1 MKRFDAI
8 SRLHR
13 LLTAPH
19 QPPVSLRRICDE
31 LECSESTAKRCI
43 RDLRER
49 FAHPIEFD
57 PERGGYYYER
67 GEAGDG
73 FELPGLWFTESELTA
88 LLTMRQLLAEVHPGL
103 FEREIAPLGRR
114 IEKILEKSGLDAGEV
129 AKRIRILSL
138 GRRRVSDPVFRSCAD
153 AVLMRKRLTF
163 LYKARSRPAD
173 GERTRSVSPQRLVHY
188 RDNWYLDA
196 WCHERDALRIFA
208 LDQMRNPCIASERAR
223 DIPEQEL
230 DAVLKTG
237 YGIFAGEPER
247 RALLRFRPERAQ
259 WVSKEKWHPAQVGEF
274 LSDGSWQLSVP
285 YSKPDELVMDI
296 LKHGP
301 HVEVVEPTELRAQVG
316 SLLAE
321 AGVKYAAGAKGG
333 MKESA

>member
-57 PERGGYYYER
+57 QELGGYYYAR

-88 LLTMRQLLAEVHPGL
+88 LLTMRQLLADVHPGL
-103 FEREIAPLGRR
+103 FEKEIAPLGRR
-114 IEKILEKSGLDAGEV
+114 IEQILANSGLDAAEV
-129 AKRIRILSL
+129 AKRIRILTL
-138 GRRRVSDPVFRSCAD
+138 GQRRVTDPVFRCCAD
-153 AVLMRKRLTF
+153 AVLMRKRLRF
-163 LYKARSRPAD
+163 LYKARSRPQD
-173 GERTRSVSPQRLVHY
+173 GERTRRVSPQRLVHY

-196 WCHERDALRIFA
+196 WCHEREALRIFA
-208 LDQMRNPCIASERAR
+208 LDQMREPRIVSEPALEIAEG
-223 DIPEQEL
+223 EL

-237 YGIFAGEPER
+237 YGIFAGQPEQ
-247 RALLRFRPERAQ
+247 RAVLRFSPERAQ
-259 WVSKEKWHPAQVGEF
+259 WVSKEKWHPAQIGEF
-274 LSDGSWQLSVP
+274 LTDGSWQLSVP

-301 HVEVVEPTELRAQVG
+301 HVEVVEPAGLRAQIG

-321 AGVKYAAGAKGG
+321 AGVKYAGGAKAG

>member
-1 MKRFDAI
+1 
-8 SRLHR
+8 
-13 LLTAPH
+13 
-19 QPPVSLRRICDE
+19 
-31 LECSESTAKRCI
+31 
-43 RDLRER
+43 
-49 FAHPIEFD
+49 
-57 PERGGYYYER
+57 
-67 GEAGDG
+67 
-73 FELPGLWFTESELTA
+73 
-88 LLTMRQLLAEVHPGL
+88 
-103 FEREIAPLGRR
+103 
-114 IEKILEKSGLDAGEV
+114 
-129 AKRIRILSL
+129 
-138 GRRRVSDPVFRSCAD
+138 
-153 AVLMRKRLTF
+153 MRKRLTF